1 MEISSS
7 KENANVQVDVI
18 RVSGTVDSNNY
29 QEFQKIADKLI
40 HEGARY
46 ILMDFSDLK
55 YISSAGLRVIHNT
68 FNKLR
73 SLHKDVN
80 DAELQK
86 KMASGEYKS
95 PFVKVSGL
103 SETVRNAFEISGF
116 DTYIEIHE
124 DASGALAA
132 F

>member
-7 KENANVQVDVI
+7 KENANVQVDVM
-18 RVSGTVDSNNY
+18 RVSGTIDSSNY

-40 HEGARY
+40 KEGAKY
-46 ILMDFSDLK
+46 ILLDFSDLE

-73 SLHKDVN
+73 TMHKDVD

-95 PFVKVSGL
+95 PFIKVAGL
-103 SETVRNAFEISGF
+103 SSTVHSAFELSGF
-116 DTYIEIHE
+116 ETYIEVHE
-124 DASGALAA
+124 DVIAAVAS

>member
-7 KENANVQVDVI
+7 KENARVEVDI
-18 RVSGTVDSNNY
+18 MRVSGTVDSSNY
-29 QEFQKIADKLI
+29 PEFQKIADKLLS
-40 HEGARY
+40 EGANY

-73 SLHKDVN
+73 SLHKDVS
-80 DAELQK
+80 DTELQK
-86 KMASGEYKS
+86 QMASGQYKS
-95 PFVKVSGL
+95 PFLKVSGL
-103 SETVRNAFEISGF
+103 SSTVRDAFELSGF
-116 DTYIEIHE
+116 ETYIEVHE
-124 DASGALAA
+124 NIEKALAA